1 MGLDAEIGGM
11 QNKFKAI
18 PLLSAAGAYYPAII
32 YGILRK
38 IKNVFSIR
46 IDDGEEY
53 TQPCLFCVV
62 ANSRWYGGGYFSAPM
77 ASPTDGFLDFIIVKK
92 TLNRFQLLPLISK
105 YKAGQ
110 HLEWDFTRHERGKKL
125 SIRSEKPAAV
135 NLDGEVFYA
144 KEAVFEVIPEC
155 MNFVIP
161 AK

>member
-1 MGLDAEIGGM
+1 
-11 QNKFKAI
+11 
-18 PLLSAAGAYYPAII
+18 
-32 YGILRK
+32 
-38 IKNVFSIR
+38 
-46 IDDGEEY
+46 
-53 TQPCLFCVV
+53 
-62 ANSRWYGGGYFSAPM
+62 M